1 MSRLS
6 ALFAVLLTATATFYS
21 STPAQAV
28 VPVFD
33 EVTVV
38 ETYENAPD
46 TVLVARCSLRGTA
59 PGTATVQG
67 TATLHSSTYTLNFI
81 SITCTVRQPLANDW
95 QVSNTQSGNS
105 VTVNGSGQ
113 LLLPTPPW
121 VCVSGKFQVA
131 GGSFIDD
138 YGNADC
144 VA

>member
-1 MSRLS
+1 MSRVSVL
-6 ALFAVLLTATATFYS
+6 AAVVLTAMATLS
-21 STPAQAV
+21 SSAPAHAL

-33 EVTVV
+33 EVTVI

-46 TVLVARCSLRGTA
+46 TVLVARCSVSGTA

-81 SITCTVRQPLANDW
+81 SITCTVHQPLANAW

-113 LLLPTPPW
+113 VLVPTPLT

-131 GGSFIDD
+131 GGTFIDD
-138 YGNADC
+138 YGNAEC

>member
-1 MSRLS
+1 MKLRP
-6 ALFAVLLTATATFYS
+6 ALLAALVTTATTLS
-21 STPAQAV
+21 SAPAEAV
-28 VPVFD
+28 VPVVD

-46 TVLVARCSLRGTA
+46 TVLVARCSLNGTA
-59 PGTATVQG
+59 PGSATVQG

-81 SITCTVRQPLANDW
+81 SITCTVHQPLANDW
-95 QVSNTQSGNS
+95 QVSNIQSGNS

-113 LLLPTPPW
+113 LLIPTPPW
-121 VCVSGKFQVA
+121 VCVSGQFQVS